1 MSHIR
6 YKRKAIDRPRPE
18 CRRIRIEQQRDIWIY
33 FSFKQRKNYVL
44 SIYTATFTFG
54 GSIVKGNRGMAIGVA
69 GRAEDMNIVVRL

>member
-1 MSHIR
+1 
-6 YKRKAIDRPRPE
+6 
-18 CRRIRIEQQRDIWIY
+18 
-33 FSFKQRKNYVL
+33 VL